1 MLFLAFLLTVV
12 VGSALLLL
20 SDQGITFLLCC
31 LAAAIGVWI
40 FAIPSRTLVLFAFLI
55 PLDVYLSEK
64 IHITSDQ
71 LIQIALLLS
80 CIFFFIYQGR
90 RVVNPLGGWPRI
102 RLLVFG
108 WSIYLGLSLLW
119 SIDIE
124 SSWRSAVRNL
134 LAIGIF
140 WVVIGTV
147 RKWAQMEAVTTA
159 ICLGAAAV
167 TVYALLQCWRGDF
180 DALYPFFSPY
190 YNTDLWTAR
199 GGGFSVV
206 GTFANP
212 NMLAAFDV
220 MVLPLMLGKIAN
232 SIGTVRILWIL
243 TTVGLSATTL
253 LSFSKNGWI
262 VALLVLGA
270 WCAVKYKLHRKRFV
284 IPLVL
289 VTLSPPIYYASQILK
304 WLNFIF
310 PNTTEASAIPRMR
323 LWQVALEA
331 FVQRPF
337 VGYGLD
343 GFMTATLPWRG
354 DIFTRDLMFAHN
366 MYLQTLVDSGVVGF
380 VLFFRNDRIHCRRW
394 GEVIPWNAV
403 NTTPHNPSLPV
414 AEHECFLVVRPLRWH
429 KCFFRLPQPAV
440 GDLGIAGCRRHDSWQ
455 IEAVRNLE
463 VKTWCK

>member
-31 LAAAIGVWI
+31 LAAAIGLWI

-119 SIDIE
+119 SIAIE
-124 SSWRSAVRNL
+124 PSWRSAVRNL

-140 WVVIGTV
+140 WVVLGTV
-147 RKWAQMEAVTTA
+147 RKRAQMEAVTTA

-167 TVYALLQCWRGDF
+167 TVYGLVQYWRGDF

-190 YNTDLWTAR
+190 YNTGIWTAR

-212 NMLAAFDV
+212 NMLAAFGV

-232 SIGTVRILWIL
+232 SKAAVRILWIL
-243 TTVGLSATTL
+243 ATVGLSVTTL

-262 VALLVLGA
+262 VTFLVFGA
-270 WCAVKYKLHRKRFV
+270 WGTVKHKLHRKRFV

-289 VTLSPPIYYASQILK
+289 VTLSLPLYYASQILK

-310 PNTTEASAIPRMR
+310 PNTTEVSTIPRMR

-343 GFMTATLPWRG
+343 GFTTATLPWRG
-354 DIFTRDLMFAHN
+354 DIFTRDLIRAHDL
-366 MYLQTLVDSGVVGF
+366 YLQTLVDSGVVGF
-380 VLFFRNDRIHCRRW
+380 VLFFGTIASIVVAGVRLYR
-394 GEVIPWNAV
+394 GM
-403 NTTPHNPSLPV
+403 PST
-414 AEHECFLVVRPLRWH
+414 PLRTTLL
-429 KCFFRLPQPAV
+429 CLLLSTGAFFGYGIFEAIASFPACLSLQWV
-440 GDLGIAGCRRHDSWQ
+440 ILGLLVA
-455 IEAVRNLE
+455 AVTIHGKSKQLE
-463 VKTWCK
+463 ILK